1 MRFTWDPETG
11 RYTTADGK
19 LVKES
24 AIRSALDQVID
35 AQSATMRAHTQML
48 LDGTLGLAA
57 WTMAMMSSIKTIH
70 LVATATAVGGW
81 RQMDPEW
88 NGWAGSHIKPQYR
101 WLIKFS
107 VEISSGAQKLDGTLL
122 ARAAMYA
129 AAARVTHREAQR
141 RLSAQR
147 IVGEERRRLGAADH
161 CRTCI
166 QQAKL
171 SWQAFGTLKRIGD
184 SECRSNCRCWFEF
197 RATPAVAA

>member
-57 WTMAMMSSIKTIH
+57 WTMAMMSSIKTTH

-88 NGWAGSHIKPQYR
+88 NGWAGSQIKPQYR
-101 WLIKFS
+101 WLLKFS
-107 VEISSGAQKLDGTLL
+107 VEISSGAQPLNGTLL
-122 ARAAMYA
+122 SRAAMYA
-129 AAARVTHREAQR
+129 AAARETHREAQR
-141 RLSAQR
+141 RLAR
-147 IVGEERRRLGAADH
+147 ARMIVGEERRVLAPADH
-161 CRTCI
+161 CRDCLS
-166 QQAKL
+166 QAKL
-171 SWQAFGTLKRIGD
+171 GWQPFGTLKRIGD
-184 SECRSNCRCWFEF
+184 SQCRSNCRCHFDF
-197 RATPAVAA
+197 RDAA